1 MGYSGEFYPPA
12 WELLGRKFGTPYL
25 IVDAQLNTLRKQQPI
40 RMYDSTAI
48 ISYSI
53 TISNLVNVLKQYNY
67 EDDLQSSSTLQVA
80 IEKLPPNLKE
90 KWFLF
95 VDECQKDR
103 PDITLLEKWLA
114 RMAFVHEGMP
124 STKSERKEDDRPNAN
139 KEKRFSKSSNVT
151 ASSNVNETKQMQNNN
166 CPLADGTHKIWNCPI
181 FKNMNVTDR
190 YAAVRKERLCYG
202 CLGKGHAIKDC
213 KVHPCGINGC
223 TKKHNTLL
231 HSENQMDEGS
241 HAVNVSAATINQS
254 NQVTSFLQ
262 IVPVS
267 VQSGGNRLTIYAFLD
282 SGSTVSFIDQ
292 SVKNQ
297 LQAKGTD
304 VTLNITGIHG
314 TQDLRIEKVHITI
327 KGLNSK
333 VHSVEAFAHPSI
345 SLENTTYDY
354 KELKNNFRHLNVLR
368 NRRFNLMEVGII
380 LGQDAYEIQRPLDY
394 KIGTRSEP
402 FAVLTELGWVVSGP
416 MTGKKSQNVCHFAFT
431 EDVKVAENI
440 QSWWDI
446 ETYASK
452 INVVR
457 QSKKEQQAQKF
468 LESTTKFTG
477 ERYEVGMLW
486 SEPEPNLP
494 NNYGSA
500 LGQLYSLERRFQRD
514 PNLKELYQ
522 QSIDTDVEKGFV
534 KILGK
539 SEVKSTFGKEWY
551 LPHHPVL
558 NPNKPGKVRRVCN
571 LAAKYKDVCLND
583 KLLAGPDLLHGL
595 IGTIFRF
602 REGPIALTS
611 DIESMF
617 LQVQVPE
624 RDKSCLR
631 FLWRPTMNEPVQI
644 YEYQRH
650 VFGAKSSPT
659 CANYA
664 LKRVAID
671 NEDEFPIA
679 AKTIQNNFYMDDFI
693 KSVET
698 PEDAIK
704 VFKQLQ
710 PLLSKHGFELKKWI
724 TNRDVVTKAIPED
737 LRSIS
742 KTKQVEVEPSQ
753 EGSSVLGLQWTI
765 TDYSLQVCRGTSKEV
780 ETPITQRKI
789 LSLVSSV
796 FDSLGLF
803 APFSVHMRRLL
814 KSIWTKN
821 GQH

>member
-1 MGYSGEFYPPA
+1 
-12 WELLGRKFGTPYL
+12 
-25 IVDAQLNTLRKQQPI
+25 
-40 RMYDSTAI
+40 
-48 ISYSI
+48 
-53 TISNLVNVLKQYNY
+53 
-67 EDDLQSSSTLQVA
+67 
-80 IEKLPPNLKE
+80 
-90 KWFLF
+90 
-95 VDECQKDR
+95 
-103 PDITLLEKWLA
+103 
-114 RMAFVHEGMP
+114 
-124 STKSERKEDDRPNAN
+124 
-139 KEKRFSKSSNVT
+139 
-151 ASSNVNETKQMQNNN
+151 
-166 CPLADGTHKIWNCPI
+166 
-181 FKNMNVTDR
+181 
-190 YAAVRKERLCYG
+190 
-202 CLGKGHAIKDC
+202 
-213 KVHPCGINGC
+213 
-223 TKKHNTLL
+223 
-231 HSENQMDEGS
+231 
-241 HAVNVSAATINQS
+241 
-254 NQVTSFLQ
+254 
-262 IVPVS
+262 
-267 VQSGGNRLTIYAFLD
+267 
-282 SGSTVSFIDQ
+282 
-292 SVKNQ
+292 
-297 LQAKGTD
+297 
-304 VTLNITGIHG
+304 
-314 TQDLRIEKVHITI
+314 
-327 KGLNSK
+327 
-333 VHSVEAFAHPSI
+333 
-345 SLENTTYDY
+345 
-354 KELKNNFRHLNVLR
+354 
-368 NRRFNLMEVGII
+368 
-380 LGQDAYEIQRPLDY
+380 
-394 KIGTRSEP
+394 
-402 FAVLTELGWVVSGP
+402 
-416 MTGKKSQNVCHFAFT
+416 
-431 EDVKVAENI
+431 
-440 QSWWDI
+440 
-446 ETYASK
+446 
-452 INVVR
+452 
-457 QSKKEQQAQKF
+457 
-468 LESTTKFTG
+468 
-477 ERYEVGMLW
+477 MLW
-486 SEPEPNLP
+486 NEPEPSLP

-514 PNLKELYQ
+514 SKLLCQ

-539 SEVKSTFGKEWY
+539 SEVKGIFGREWY

-571 LAAKYKDVCLND
+571 AAAKHKDVCLND

-602 REGPIALTS
+602 REGPIALTA

-698 PEDAIK
+698 PEEAIK

-724 TNRDVVTKAIPED
+724 ANSGVVTNAIPED

-765 TDYSLQVCRGTSKEV
+765 IDDSLQVCRGTSKEV

-796 FDSLGLF
+796 FDPLGLF

-821 GQH
+821 GQHWDNSVEPNEEEEFLK